1 MPEYLCHACASAQN
15 YLRSIQ
21 TGSLLQTQYQLDN
34 YIKHTVPDP
43 QYNWQSVFAS
53 PSTQS
58 FANYVVSSSLSG
70 SLEFDDKGRT
80 NIIWVA
86 GSLTGFQYSS
96 GQLLYPQDSVK
107 VVLSTSTS
115 KIHAFPQ
122 SSTQFSAGRCRQCGN
137 WAVY

>member
-1 MPEYLCHACASAQN
+1 MPRYLSHPCASAQS

-21 TGSLLQTQYQLDN
+21 TGSLLQTQYQLN
-34 YIKHTVPDP
+34 NFMKHTVPDP
-43 QYNWQSVFAS
+43 RYNWQSVFAS

-58 FANYVVSSSLSG
+58 FANYVVSSALSG
-70 SLEFDDKGRT
+70 SVEIDDKGRT

-86 GSLTGFQYSS
+86 GNLTGFQYSN

-115 KIHAFPQ
+115 SIHAFPE
-122 SSTQFSAGRCRQCGN
+122 SSTQFSTGRCEACGG